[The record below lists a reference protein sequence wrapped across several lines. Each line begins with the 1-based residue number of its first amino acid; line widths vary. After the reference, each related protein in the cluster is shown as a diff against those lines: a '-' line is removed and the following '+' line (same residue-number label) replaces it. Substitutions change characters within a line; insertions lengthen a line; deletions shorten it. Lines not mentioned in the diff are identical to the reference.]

1 MIYEKKKYGDK
12 NIIPAGLLYYNIQD
26 PIVEAKKDDDE
37 VEALIRKELRM
48 KGVVNSNKNIISM
61 MDSTEGSSVNIPVS
75 YNKSGEL
82 DMRYSRVMTTDE
94 SISLVNMLIK
104 KMSITQER
112 YLMEA
117 LISIR
122 ILRVMRTVVLI
133 VSITVCVDLA
143 QICRVQVIEDFPI

>member
-61 MDSTEGSSVNIPVS
+61 MDSTEVHLLIFLSVIIN
-75 YNKSGEL
+75 
-82 DMRYSRVMTTDE
+82 
-94 SISLVNMLIK
+94 LVNLICD
-104 KMSITQER
+104 TAG
-112 YLMEA
+112 L
-117 LISIR
+117 
-122 ILRVMRTVVLI
+122 
-133 VSITVCVDLA
+133 
-143 QICRVQVIEDFPI
+143 

>member
-1 MIYEKKKYGDK
+1 M
-12 NIIPAGLLYYNIQD
+12 
-26 PIVEAKKDDDE
+26 
-37 VEALIRKELRM
+37 
-48 KGVVNSNKNIISM
+48 S
-61 MDSTEGSSVNIPVS
+61 
-75 YNKSGEL
+75 
-82 DMRYSRVMTTDE
+82 

>member
-1 MIYEKKKYGDK
+1 
-12 NIIPAGLLYYNIQD
+12 
-26 PIVEAKKDDDE
+26 
-37 VEALIRKELRM
+37 M

-82 DMRYSRVMTTDE
+82 DMRYSRVMTTGMS
-94 SISLVNMLIK
+94 SISLANMLIK

-122 ILRVMRTVVLI
+122 ILRVMRTVVPI